1 MQIRQA
7 GIWWN
12 PKKQNT
18 VGTAA
23 LLAEMLIK
31 RGVSVFADASL
42 VAATG
47 EKRIQQTKDF
57 AQCDILF
64 ALGGDGTL
72 ISALEAAIPAHLPVL
87 GVNLGTMGFL
97 TEAEPAELER
107 DIDALLA
114 GDGALEER
122 MLLEARLDG
131 GAPVTALNEISFTRR
146 AGEVGITEVEVRCDG
161 DLVDRIGGDGVI
173 ISAPTGSTAYSLAAG
188 GPIVAPGL
196 ECIIVTPVCAH
207 SLRSRPC
214 VLPPESTV
222 EVVCTGV
229 RAGMEAF
236 ADGRPV
242 GGVRRAVIRRAGQ
255 RAVFVRLR
263 PYRFFELLRQK
274 FADWSHE

>member
-12 PKKQNT
+12 PGKQNT
-18 VGTAA
+18 VGVAS
-23 LLAEMLIK
+23 LLADMLIK
-31 RGVSVFADASL
+31 REVSVFAEASL
-42 VAATG
+42 AEAMGDSRVHPASSF
-47 EKRIQQTKDF
+47 EN
-57 AQCDILF
+57 CDILF

-72 ISALEAAIPAHLPVL
+72 ISALEAAVPTGLPVL
-87 GVNLGTMGFL
+87 GVNLGRMGFL

-107 DIDALLA
+107 DIQALLS
-114 GDGALEER
+114 GEGALEER

-131 GAPVTALNEISFTRR
+131 RSTFCALNEISFTRR
-146 AGEVGITEVEVRCDG
+146 SGEVGVTEIEVYCDG
-161 DLVDRIGGDGVI
+161 DLIDRISGDGVI
-173 ISAPTGSTAYSLAAG
+173 VSAPTGSTAYSLAAG

-214 VLPPESTV
+214 VLPPQSAV
-222 EVVCTGV
+222 EIVCTGA
-229 RAGMEAF
+229 RAGIEAF
-236 ADGRPV
+236 VDGRRAGEV
-242 GGVRRAVIRRAGQ
+242 QRAVVRRAEQ

-263 PYRFFELLRQK
+263 PYRFFELLRRK